1 MKALCLMG
9 SRRMEIAEVPAPQQV
24 GPADVLVRV
33 KAIGICGSDLHYY
46 RGEPA
51 GNSPLA
57 YPFIMGHEFA
67 GVIEAV
73 GDKVTNVR
81 VGDRVAVDP
90 ACPCGHCEYC
100 LEGNPNFCTAMRF
113 SGSPGV
119 EGAMQELVVWPSHTA
134 FKLPNGMSFATG
146 AALEPLGVALHAINL
161 AKIRVAD
168 SVAVIGA
175 GPIGLMIAELARLSG
190 AQDVFVTDVLEHRVR
205 MAERLGF
212 TAINAGKVDQVK
224 TIWKATNGRGVD
236 VALEAAGAVESPEQA
251 AEMAKAGA
259 NVVIVGIC
267 GEDRMDFRA
276 GVTRRKGLTIKV
288 SRRMKHVYN
297 RTIPLVNRNMVD
309 LNTIMTHTYPLEKGA
324 DAFRAAADYE
334 VEAGKVILLN
344 GEQ

>member
-1 MKALCLMG
+1 
-9 SRRMEIAEVPAPQQV
+9 MEMAEVAAPQEV
-24 GPADVLVRV
+24 GPHDVLVRV
-33 KAIGICGSDLHYY
+33 KAVGICGSDLHYY

-51 GNSPLA
+51 GNSTLT

-73 GDKVTNVR
+73 GSQVSNVR
-81 VGDRVAVDP
+81 AGDRVAVDP

-119 EGAMQELVVWPSHTA
+119 QGALQELVVWPAHTA
-134 FKLPNGMSFATG
+134 FKMPDSMSFAVG
-146 AALEPLGVALHAINL
+146 ATLEPLGVALHAINL
-161 AKIRVAD
+161 GKIRVAD
-168 SVAVIGA
+168 TVAVIGG

-190 AQDVFVTDVLEHRVR
+190 AQDVYVTDILEHRVR

-212 TAINAGKVDQVK
+212 TAINAKKQDPVK
-224 TIWKATNGRGVD
+224 TILNATNGRGVD
-236 VALEAAGAVESPEQA
+236 VALEAAGAIETAEQS
-251 AEMAKAGA
+251 AEVAKAGA

-267 GEDRMDFRA
+267 GADRMDFRA

-297 RTIPLVNRNMVD
+297 RTIPLVDRHMVD
-309 LNTIMTHTYPLEKGA
+309 LTSIMTHNYPLEKG
-324 DAFRAAADYE
+324 DEAFRAAADYE

-344 GEQ
+344 GKQ